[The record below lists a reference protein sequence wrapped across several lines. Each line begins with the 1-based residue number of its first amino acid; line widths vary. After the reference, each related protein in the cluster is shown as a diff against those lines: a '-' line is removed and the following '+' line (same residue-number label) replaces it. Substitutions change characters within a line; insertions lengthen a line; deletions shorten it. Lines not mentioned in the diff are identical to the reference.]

1 MWGRNYWGGQ
11 ALAWLA
17 ILGFLVAAAV
27 ALGHGRAFAAAGCA
41 GVDSDYNG
49 DGVRDTA
56 IADPEATVGAKAD
69 AGAVTVVYGGGAGTI
84 QLQQD
89 LASVP
94 GDAGAG
100 SKFGYAMAQADLN
113 GDGCSDLVAAAP
125 YADIAGVRDAGAVYV
140 IYGAPAGLGSGPAA
154 ATYIQGEHSVPGA
167 PEVGDVFGY
176 SVAAGKSSSGAY
188 LAIGVPG
195 EDLNVPAPS
204 GTGTVAMRD
213 AGAFVYI
220 RGSVVGW
227 VDQNSPDVAGGIEA
241 DDRFGASLAGDASHL
256 AVGGPGE
263 AIGANGF
270 AGAVWL
276 FGHTVDSTGSPKPL
290 SDANQDAPDIS
301 PDDVADSGD
310 RFATSIALAP
320 MPDKTGTYAGGS
332 YLAVGSPGEDVGAAA
347 DAGSLTLYKVT
358 AAGAITVVTGEL
370 NQDAAGVGDTADPG
384 DFFGQELA
392 ATVQGTSLRLA
403 VGVPG
408 EESSDEH
415 IDKGGVQIF
424 SVAADGTR
432 AADQWLDPG
441 WGIPGEPAHQMFVG
455 TSLAATPGALLI
467 GVAYEPGAAP
477 GAVYGFDWAVQGGGA
492 PTMTFKPGEGGI
504 PAGGTAFAA
513 EIR

>member
-1 MWGRNYWGGQ
+1 MWRNYWGGQ
-11 ALAWLA
+11 ALAWLV
-17 ILGFLVAAAV
+17 ILGFLVAAVV
-27 ALGHGRAFAAAGCA
+27 ALESGPVFAVAGCA
-41 GVDSDYNG
+41 GADSDYNG
-49 DGVRDTA
+49 DGMRDTA
-56 IADPEATVGAKAD
+56 IADPEAIVGAKAD

-94 GDAGAG
+94 GDAAAG
-100 SKFGYAMAQADLN
+100 SKFGYSLTQADLN

-125 YADIAGVRDAGAVYV
+125 YADIAGARDAGAVYV
-140 IYGAPAGLGSGPAA
+140 IFGAPAGLGSGPAA
-154 ATYIQGEHSVPGA
+154 ITYIQGERSVSGA
-167 PEVGDVFGY
+167 PEAGDVFGY
-176 SVAAGKSSSGAY
+176 SVAAGKAAAGSY
-188 LAIGVPG
+188 LAIGIPG

-204 GTGTVAMRD
+204 GTGTVAVRD

-227 VDQNSPDVAGGIEA
+227 VDQDTTDVAGGVEP
-241 DDRFGASLAGDASHL
+241 DDRFGASLAGDANHL

-270 AGAVWL
+270 AGSVWL
-276 FGHTVDSTGSPKPL
+276 FGHTVDSTGDPKPL
-290 SDANQDAPDIS
+290 SGANQNGPAIS

-310 RFATSIALAP
+310 RFATSIALTSI
-320 MPDKTGTYAGGS
+320 PDKTGTYAGGS
-332 YLAVGSPGEDVGAAA
+332 YLAVGSPGEDAGAAS

-358 AAGAITVVTGEL
+358 AAGVITVVVGEL
-370 NQDAAGVGDTADPG
+370 NQDAAGVGDSADPG

-392 ATVQGTSLRLA
+392 ATVQGTTLRLA
-403 VGVPG
+403 AGVPG

-432 AADQWLDPG
+432 SDQWVDAG

-455 TSLAATPGALLI
+455 TSLAATPAALLI

-477 GAVYGFDWAVQGGGA
+477 GEVYGFDWAVQGGGA
-492 PTMTFKPGEGGI
+492 PTTTYKPGEGGI
-504 PAGGTAFAA
+504 PAGGKAFGT